1 MADETLVP
9 WATYAGDPG
18 YAELPTEEK
27 LGLFKEWHAATV
39 AQVQQLGLVQ
49 NKEDEDYLNNYLTQ
63 AYDSVLDT
71 QSTGELLGNAIQRSF
86 LRTKQAT
93 LVAGLATGALD
104 PRNEATL
111 QLTQTN
117 QELEK
122 LPSSSLARK
131 IGSDEVGIWQGL
143 TEDKTKGALALGEFL
158 LENLPAQVVT
168 QLGAAAVGGA
178 VAGPLGAAAAIVPT
192 AGGSSLMLEYAG
204 SVLEQLFKSGVD
216 VNDPAQVSQAFQN
229 KEFFKDVNTKALKK
243 GIPPAVLDSASS
255 LLAIRAGTRF
265 ANSLKATKGFTPTVT
280 LLGKTAVVETG
291 TQAALGAGGEAG
303 GQFLSE
309 GAITSANQIALEGVL
324 EAPGNIVGFA
334 TGFGRAGLNEVLNR
348 VQSDPVSNLRARDLA
363 EKLKESGTLQQAD
376 TLVSAG
382 APETARAFV
391 QTQAKTDLES
401 EIDAAQEK
409 SIVQPTIPEPSP
421 AEPVTQ
427 PEPVNQL
434 DAQNTLEAAKVW
446 GNIRARKPV
455 SADEIE
461 RLGFMLPASWKL
473 NAETGM
479 FEFQGVPDETQKAET
494 PATPA
499 VAPAAEPIPQAPAA
513 EAQAVAPAQTP
524 KPEAPQQ
531 GQAAVAPALKPEE
544 LPAWEQVQKNQNQIR
559 FLKSTFKKANE
570 KLPEGQKIEAKAG
583 WKRGDYLK
591 NLEDMYGKI
600 AGLEKPIESVPG
612 MPETI
617 DTANTEDKR
626 KTRRKANIQQKL
638 YNIRDSKLTGEQQTW
653 KELAFANIRKIAQE
667 VSARFPNIPNV
678 DDYIFDDLLR
688 KTANFLSKNPTVA
701 DEQLTDENVRSILAS
716 WADDSAKDAAG
727 SSEIQQLMKTSP
739 MLEQVETSDRPAK
752 TQTELDEEERAA
764 GETRQLR
771 AQAGNTEAPGT
782 RLLNEGGYTP
792 AREKLGPDQKLVL
805 DWIVNK
811 LTASAT
817 PSGIETK
824 NLNSY
829 EDLAKFLSTL
839 NKKKTTA
846 KAVSKMATEAREALA
861 KELQNSG
868 VGVTADQLSV
878 AMTPEGEQ
886 ARTRARERAEREANA
901 ARERAERQTVAD
913 RGRNATSNQYL
924 AEKLVDAGMSSTPE
938 SRARIVSEVIEPLEN
953 GTLEDSLVE
962 ERLSNIQKGQPNEQ
976 TPAQPEPSQP
986 VSGRPQRPGVRQQ
999 PGVLQ
1004 PAGPGT
1010 TPARGASDP
1019 VGTDQGQG
1027 QPAPTAR
1034 SRTRAGRRKSG
1045 VGGEQQDA
1053 PGNVPASVDIDPA
1066 LESDNVPRNAR
1077 KAVRE
1082 LLDVLRSLN
1091 FPGKVRLGD
1100 AENPVYVRKG
1110 DRAGLTIYVSPDAL
1124 ARQRREILNKFGP
1137 EEGAKR
1143 WSQWRLMAVA
1153 THETVHNVHLKQL
1166 EKEAGEL
1173 GLTFDQHL
1181 ANEIKRVAKFLNKNR
1196 KLKKYVAYLYNG
1208 GTKFSDNQT
1217 QYFEF
1222 IRMLVEN
1229 ETMGRTTES
1238 ATLSAQDIAQFMD
1251 DIDRRWLTNL
1261 IDTIIQSLS
1270 NLASRIVGTRGKDAE
1285 YLLNTTKL
1293 LRQLNRD
1300 LLNPPKKERVA
1311 TNYVEPKQE
1320 FVANE
1325 TEADKQAAQNELDS
1339 QSALSNQSK
1348 KFLEEYAKELG
1359 IKVPSFKQT
1368 YVAFNEKTRK
1378 HEERSAYRPAWKKDQ
1393 YVQAIREKLAELG
1406 KKPKTA
1412 KTEDILGAAV
1422 PSDRPVWLKPDGQ
1435 TVDVEEDSIVGLDGL
1450 GNHSK
1455 AALEYLQE
1463 NEPEAEFLGQWKML
1477 DPFEKTEQSQRL
1489 VEEMIQRG
1497 WVRVAGDGFNIYF
1510 EGNPNQQQLDA
1521 LFEAAIEDE
1530 ARLVQ
1535 DLTGIGGKARSK
1547 VVYEPPTSGV
1557 IGAAMPRRG
1566 YITTRKREAATTRLP
1581 DGIEDL
1587 ALVRNF
1593 DTGSHTVGLYEDTDG
1608 ARYIVKTGQSREQ
1621 FENEIAA
1628 ENVYRVLGYPV
1639 ADSKLIQ
1646 VEGQP
1651 AKLAE
1656 YIEDGMTLREFR
1668 EAFRN
1673 EPEEIKKVHDQLA
1686 DGMLVDAF
1694 LFNYDSIGVNAQDN
1708 VLIRVAEVPT
1718 EDGEGSENV
1727 YTVYRIDSGGTFDT
1741 KAFEEAPRNEPF
1753 YYDSMRVMRQ
1763 NYPYLE
1769 LTPSDMIAQ
1778 LSDLVLNSDQIL
1790 NAVPQRLQGYMAR
1803 RLQYM
1808 ADQLSAVDILTPVTG
1823 LNDQQ
1828 TELFFER
1835 LKAQLDAVQ
1844 VTRDDRGRLINA
1856 ATGLPS
1862 QVSGLDGEFV
1872 PKSEFR
1878 YRLERTP
1885 TFKAWFGDWENAPQA
1900 RATSKILDD
1909 AGEPRLMYHG
1919 TGKYLQGYSDLYK
1932 DEVTSAV
1939 KTPSY
1944 IRRFGVNRFK
1954 GTWVAENRSWAEAWS
1969 TANNPEGEYHEQVV
1983 FPLYVKATKPF
1994 DPRDQ
1999 ASLDRLLSYLKEQ
2012 GQILEPEDEYSL
2024 RNGLFDWQMFEGV
2037 FDKNIDDRGAREDNM
2052 LYPDPEELRNQ
2063 GVGEEKIRKR
2073 FASTYPYRTLKA
2085 VVDLGFDGIW
2095 VQESLD
2101 KPQLYNKVR
2110 WAARGLVSDPQNQE
2124 YLADFRAAVAAYNDN
2139 ARWNFLAFRRDGV
2152 KSAMNSGVFSSIKEP
2167 SELRRST
2174 EARKLEAMVTVDGA
2188 TGRNKL
2194 VYKGQTLYSTD
2205 SPAALAAYAVAS
2217 PSALSRH
2224 NIAKIKLRNQP
2235 NTFFMQQRTAPSQ
2248 TSTARYPVN
2257 DILGAAEV
2265 RPRRFGQKL
2274 SKVLSKTIM
2283 DALKN
2288 KNYETLPDTVAM
2300 GQAEDYFKRNGLEKS
2315 AIDVLRDDSPVRAGV
2330 QEVLGMMVIKGYR
2343 ERIKDDPDAAG
2354 RLASFVDEFLE
2365 KSTGTGRAL
2374 RAYRFIS
2381 MLGPEG
2387 LQAMYYKKAKKR
2399 DAVIRERFQ
2408 DFIRQ
2413 ASSKLEPLSQDA
2425 VERALKE
2432 MENVLNK
2439 ATKLAKTNTRK
2450 IAAKT
2455 TMTLWQ
2461 QFADQV
2467 GRGMTDKVNEQL
2479 AAMEQ
2484 AETQEQG
2491 TEGEMVAQ
2499 AISGAKPRTINQE
2512 ASAALRKIRNMI
2524 DNLAREQGNQVKEA
2538 DINANP
2544 DNLPASDEQ
2553 IAELR
2558 AIRKKQNTIERMS
2571 DLLSLWPKAFQAW
2584 VQIKDTI
2591 RQEIAVNPKLAPL
2604 FESYLNT
2611 AMEQP
2616 FTAPQIRNLMKASDI
2631 DMKEL
2636 IRDHFRSGTLGKQSS
2651 DMAKLFME
2659 QANLG
2664 SLGMRTEGELAQA
2677 QGMGG
2682 KEGSIDVEPTID
2694 LRVRSRGLTEV
2705 TVTISRHSQT
2715 EISV

>member
-1 MADETLVP
+1 M
-9 WATYAGDPG
+9 
-18 YAELPTEEK
+18 
-27 LGLFKEWHAATV
+27 
-39 AQVQQLGLVQ
+39 
-49 NKEDEDYLNNYLTQ
+49 
-63 AYDSVLDT
+63 
-71 QSTGELLGNAIQRSF
+71 
-86 LRTKQAT
+86 
-93 LVAGLATGALD
+93 
-104 PRNEATL
+104 
-111 QLTQTN
+111 
-117 QELEK
+117 
-122 LPSSSLARK
+122 
-131 IGSDEVGIWQGL
+131 
-143 TEDKTKGALALGEFL
+143 
-158 LENLPAQVVT
+158 
-168 QLGAAAVGGA
+168 
-178 VAGPLGAAAAIVPT
+178 
-192 AGGSSLMLEYAG
+192 
-204 SVLEQLFKSGVD
+204 
-216 VNDPAQVSQAFQN
+216 
-229 KEFFKDVNTKALKK
+229 
-243 GIPPAVLDSASS
+243 
-255 LLAIRAGTRF
+255 
-265 ANSLKATKGFTPTVT
+265 
-280 LLGKTAVVETG
+280 
-291 TQAALGAGGEAG
+291 
-303 GQFLSE
+303 
-309 GAITSANQIALEGVL
+309 
-324 EAPGNIVGFA
+324 
-334 TGFGRAGLNEVLNR
+334 
-348 VQSDPVSNLRARDLA
+348 
-363 EKLKESGTLQQAD
+363 
-376 TLVSAG
+376 
-382 APETARAFV
+382 
-391 QTQAKTDLES
+391 
-401 EIDAAQEK
+401 
-409 SIVQPTIPEPSP
+409 
-421 AEPVTQ
+421 
-427 PEPVNQL
+427 
-434 DAQNTLEAAKVW
+434 
-446 GNIRARKPV
+446 
-455 SADEIE
+455 
-461 RLGFMLPASWKL
+461 
-473 NAETGM
+473 
-479 FEFQGVPDETQKAET
+479 
-494 PATPA
+494 
-499 VAPAAEPIPQAPAA
+499 
-513 EAQAVAPAQTP
+513 
-524 KPEAPQQ
+524 
-531 GQAAVAPALKPEE
+531 
-544 LPAWEQVQKNQNQIR
+544 
-559 FLKSTFKKANE
+559 
-570 KLPEGQKIEAKAG
+570 
-583 WKRGDYLK
+583 
-591 NLEDMYGKI
+591 
-600 AGLEKPIESVPG
+600 
-612 MPETI
+612 
-617 DTANTEDKR
+617 
-626 KTRRKANIQQKL
+626 
-638 YNIRDSKLTGEQQTW
+638 
-653 KELAFANIRKIAQE
+653 
-667 VSARFPNIPNV
+667 
-678 DDYIFDDLLR
+678 
-688 KTANFLSKNPTVA
+688 
-701 DEQLTDENVRSILAS
+701 
-716 WADDSAKDAAG
+716 
-727 SSEIQQLMKTSP
+727 
-739 MLEQVETSDRPAK
+739 
-752 TQTELDEEERAA
+752 
-764 GETRQLR
+764 
-771 AQAGNTEAPGT
+771 
-782 RLLNEGGYTP
+782 
-792 AREKLGPDQKLVL
+792 
-805 DWIVNK
+805 
-811 LTASAT
+811 
-817 PSGIETK
+817 
-824 NLNSY
+824 
-829 EDLAKFLSTL
+829 
-839 NKKKTTA
+839 
-846 KAVSKMATEAREALA
+846 
-861 KELQNSG
+861 
-868 VGVTADQLSV
+868 
-878 AMTPEGEQ
+878 
-886 ARTRARERAEREANA
+886 
-901 ARERAERQTVAD
+901 
-913 RGRNATSNQYL
+913 
-924 AEKLVDAGMSSTPE
+924 
-938 SRARIVSEVIEPLEN
+938 
-953 GTLEDSLVE
+953 
-962 ERLSNIQKGQPNEQ
+962 
-976 TPAQPEPSQP
+976 
-986 VSGRPQRPGVRQQ
+986 
-999 PGVLQ
+999 
-1004 PAGPGT
+1004 
-1010 TPARGASDP
+1010 
-1019 VGTDQGQG
+1019 
-1027 QPAPTAR
+1027 
-1034 SRTRAGRRKSG
+1034 
-1045 VGGEQQDA
+1045 GGEQQDA

-1124 ARQRREILNKFGP
+1124 ARQRREILEKFGP

-1181 ANEIKRVAKFLNKNR
+1181 TNEIRRVAKFLNKNR

-1435 TVDVEEDSIVGLDGL
+1435 TVDVEEESIVGLDGL

-1535 DLTGIGGKARSK
+1535 DLTGIGGKARSR

-1566 YITTRKREAATTRLP
+1566 YITTRKREVATARLP

-1646 VEGQP
+1646 VDGQP
-1651 AKLAE
+1651 AKIAE

-1673 EPEEIKKVHDQLA
+1673 EPEEIKKVYDQLA

-1708 VLIRVAEVPT
+1708 VLVRVAEVPT

-1862 QVSGLDGEFV
+1862 QVSGLDGGFV

-1900 RATSKILDD
+1900 RATSKILDE

-2235 NTFFMQQRTAPSQ
+2235 NTFFMQQRTAPSP

-2283 DALKN
+2283 DTLKN

-2343 ERIKDDPDAAG
+2343 ERIKDDPEAAG

-2425 VERALKE
+2425 VERVLKE

-2439 ATKLAKTNTRK
+2439 ATKLARTNTRK

-2491 TEGEMVAQ
+2491 AEGEMVAQ

-2604 FESYLNT
+2604 FESYLTT

-2616 FTAPQIRNLMKASDI
+2616 FTSPQIRNLMKASDI

-2664 SLGMRTEGELAQA
+2664 SLGVRTEGELAQG

-2682 KEGSIDVEPTID
+2682 KEGNIDVEPTIAEKLESSLAKKIED
-2694 LRVRSRGLTEV
+2694 TVKAEATKILTNLIQNQADRRLEPSLTRFLDRLVKLTSYGLLDSNNIELWNQFSEQEGLTNPKLAEEIYNLAKEAESKPEGYQRNMAYQKAMRALYQGTEMDKWDFVMTWWYTSILSGWDTQGANALGNLSQSVIVLLPELAWAAAQGKGGKQHMSAVLRGMAAGWDDFFNIFKTGGSFTKQIALSLNDLKATDTGEVLAERGKGIGKTVGKFSVFVRRIMSGVDSFFYNANKEFYLYKYAYDQAYNDGKSGLTKKQAEARALEMVARDSNSFKSAGIEAEREGFEKGSRGYRLRVAEILDQRLGQNRTESGEVRTVDTQGLLNESVAAALNNTYQQEPRGFLGSVIQAINILAAKQPETRFVIPFTRIVGNVWNMSLDMSGYGLVRYYGLPTEKLINRRLGQWDSLQGSEKEMLRFRALMGLTFVGIAAALAAFGYDKDYEKAWFRINGSGPETPQAKQALMKTGWKPWSLKVGNRYWSYLPTPLAIPLALVGEMADNYHYKKTGARALFNVSHAGLTRALLVPFDMMFLSGLSDVFKMTDSSQPEQAEARAKAFVSRLGSSLLIPNLVKDIDQKLVPWLLDALGVETDWGKRTARAGMVDGIFIANTPVLRQMYGKPEVDVLGNPVEV
-2705 TVTISRHSQT
+2705 TSRITTPRKPDPLVETLAMKNAFPSPARKELLLGLIPMDEDQFLQYRLDRGSMMNRMLNT
-2715 EISV
+2715 PEMIQQLRESNSFVAQEIVKQVSAAATQSAKDLAIQRMVESNDPRIKKLETLGDWLENQKD